1 LSVRNKQ
8 LTRQAFALEK
18 ELDSFRTIPEG
29 RKKNRHFTRSISS
42 LSEKEKILSPENK
55 SYI

>member
-1 LSVRNKQ
+1 MSVRNKQ